1 MMRAAIVGVAGYT
14 GQELARLLSAHPE
27 LTLAGMFGSS
37 SRGDEPIGAVAPSLR
52 GIVTGSVGAGT
63 VHAIVASGAR
73 VVFLAVPHEAS
84 LAIAPGLLAAG
95 VRVVDLSAAFRLKD
109 AALYQQYYGFTHT
122 EPTLLSEAVY
132 GLPEVFRRSLPGAR
146 LIAAPGC
153 YPTSVIVPVAP
164 IIREGLIEPGRPV
177 IVDATSGVSGAGRRA
192 DERTSFCEVS
202 QSPYGVFTHRHG
214 PEMEAYC
221 SGPILFTPHLGPY
234 ARGICSTIHAEL
246 RPGVG
251 EDDLRAALD
260 RAYRDEPF
268 VRLLGPGSW
277 PCVAAVE
284 RTNFV
289 DIALAVRGRHAIV
302 VSCIDNL
309 TKGAA
314 GQAVQA
320 FNASMGWPEGLGLHA
335 ASPTGGVSRG
345 AP

>member
-1 MMRAAIVGVAGYT
+1 MRAAIVGVAGYT
-14 GQELARLLSAHPE
+14 GQELARLLSAHPGM
-27 LTLAGMFGSS
+27 TLAGLFGSAA
-37 SRGDEPIGAVAPSLR
+37 RGDEPIGAVAPSLR
-52 GIVTGSVGAGT
+52 AVVPGSVGAGT
-63 VHAIVASGAR
+63 VDAIVRSGAQ
-73 VVFLAVPHEAS
+73 VAFLAVPHEAS
-84 LAIAPGLLAAG
+84 LALAPGLLAAG

-109 AALYQQYYGFTHT
+109 ATLYPAYYGFAHT
-122 EPTLLSEAVY
+122 EPALLAEAVY
-132 GLPEVFRRSLPGAR
+132 GLPEVFRRALPGAR

-164 IIREGLIEPGRPV
+164 IIREGLVEHGRSV

-202 QSPYGVFTHRHG
+202 QSPYGVYTHRHG

-221 SGPILFTPHLGPY
+221 NSPVIFTPHLGPY

-251 EDDLRAALD
+251 EDDVRAALD

-268 VRLLGPGSW
+268 VRLLGPGAW
-277 PCVAAVE
+277 PSVGSVE
-284 RTNFV
+284 RTNFI
-289 DIALAVRGRHAIV
+289 DIALAVRGTHAIL

-320 FNASMGWPEGLGLHA
+320 FNASMRWAEGLGLHPVSGA
-335 ASPTGGVSRG
+335 EGPAGGSP
-345 AP
+345 